1 MADNKNEQKILE
13 QLKDRTL
20 RNSAFSVVVEK
31 YSPKIYWHIRN
42 MVLSHDDANDLVQ
55 ETFIK
60 AWNSLDTFRGEA
72 HISTWLYRIAI
83 NETLAFLKK
92 RQIETIP
99 IDSDE
104 YDIAGTIE
112 SDAYF
117 CGDSTDI
124 LFRRAIETLPEKQ
137 RLVFNMKYFDEMK
150 YEDISE
156 IMNTS
161 VGALKASYHHAY
173 QKIKTQL
180 ENEFE

>member
-20 RNSAFSVVVEK
+20 RNSAFSFVVEK

-83 NETLAFLKK
+83 NETLTFLKK
-92 RQIETIP
+92 RQIETVP

-124 LFRRAIETLPEKQ
+124 LFRKAIETLPEKQ
-137 RLVFNMKYFDEMK
+137 RLVFNMKYFEEMK
-150 YEDISE
+150 YEEISDILG
-156 IMNTS
+156 TS
-161 VGALKASYHHAY
+161 IGALKASYHIAVK
-173 QKIKTQL
+173 KIEKFIE
-180 ENEFE
+180 ENN

>member
-83 NETLAFLKK
+83 NETLTFLKK
-92 RQIETIP
+92 RQIETVP

-124 LFRRAIETLPEKQ
+124 LFRKAIETLPEKQ
-137 RLVFNMKYFDEMK
+137 RLVFNMKYFEEMK
-150 YEDISE
+150 YEEISDILG
-156 IMNTS
+156 TS
-161 VGALKASYHHAY
+161 IGALKASYHIAVK
-173 QKIKTQL
+173 KIEKFIE
-180 ENEFE
+180 ENN

>member
-20 RNSAFSVVVEK
+20 RNSAFSFVVKK
-31 YSPKIYWHIRN
+31 YSPKIYWHIRTLA
-42 MVLSHDDANDLVQ
+42 LSHDDANDLVQ
-55 ETFIK
+55 DTFIK

-124 LFRRAIETLPEKQ
+124 LFRKAIETLPEKQ
-137 RLVFNMKYFDEMK
+137 RLVFNMKYFEEMK
-150 YEDISE
+150 YEEISDILG
-156 IMNTS
+156 TS
-161 VGALKASYHHAY
+161 IGALKASYHIAVK
-173 QKIKTQL
+173 KIEKFIE
-180 ENEFE
+180 ENN

>member
-83 NETLAFLKK
+83 NETLTFLKK

-124 LFRRAIETLPEKQ
+124 LFRKAIETLPEKQ
-137 RLVFNMKYFDEMK
+137 RLVFNMKYFEEMK
-150 YEDISE
+150 YEEMSDILG
-156 IMNTS
+156 TS
-161 VGALKASYHHAY
+161 IGALKASYHIAVK
-173 QKIKTQL
+173 KIEKFIE
-180 ENEFE
+180 ENN

>member
-124 LFRRAIETLPEKQ
+124 LFRKAIETLPEKQ
-137 RLVFNMKYFDEMK
+137 RLVFNMKYFEEMK
-150 YEDISE
+150 YEEMSDILG
-156 IMNTS
+156 TS
-161 VGALKASYHHAY
+161 IGALKASYHIAVK
-173 QKIKTQL
+173 KIEKFIE
-180 ENEFE
+180 ENN

>member
-1 MADNKNEQKILE
+1 M
-13 QLKDRTL
+13 
-20 RNSAFSVVVEK
+20 RNSAFSVVVKK

-55 ETFIK
+55 DTFIK

-83 NETLAFLKK
+83 NETLTFLKK

-124 LFRRAIETLPEKQ
+124 LFRKAIETLPEKQ
-137 RLVFNMKYFDEMK
+137 RLVFNMKYFEEMK
-150 YEDISE
+150 YEEMSDILG
-156 IMNTS
+156 TS
-161 VGALKASYHHAY
+161 IGALKASYHIAVK
-173 QKIKTQL
+173 KIEKFIE
-180 ENEFE
+180 ENN

>member
-1 MADNKNEQKILE
+1 M
-13 QLKDRTL
+13 
-20 RNSAFSVVVEK
+20 RNSAFSVVVKK

-55 ETFIK
+55 DTFIK

-83 NETLAFLKK
+83 NETLTFLKK
-92 RQIETIP
+92 RQIETVP

-124 LFRRAIETLPEKQ
+124 LFRKAIETLPEKQ
-137 RLVFNMKYFDEMK
+137 RLVFNMKYFEEMK
-150 YEDISE
+150 YEEMSDILG
-156 IMNTS
+156 TS
-161 VGALKASYHHAY
+161 IGALKASYHIAVK
-173 QKIKTQL
+173 KIEKFI
-180 ENEFE
+180 EDNN

>member
-1 MADNKNEQKILE
+1 VADNKNEQKILE

-20 RNSAFSVVVEK
+20 RNSAFSIVVKK

-55 ETFIK
+55 DTFIK

-92 RQIETIP
+92 RQIETVP

-124 LFRRAIETLPEKQ
+124 LFRKAIETLPEKQ
-137 RLVFNMKYFDEMK
+137 RLVFNMKYFEEMK
-150 YEDISE
+150 YEEMSDILG
-156 IMNTS
+156 TS
-161 VGALKASYHHAY
+161 IGALKASYHIAVK
-173 QKIKTQL
+173 KIEKFIE
-180 ENEFE
+180 ENN

>member
-20 RNSAFSVVVEK
+20 RNSAFSFVVEK

-92 RQIETIP
+92 RQIETVP

-124 LFRRAIETLPEKQ
+124 LFRRAINTLPEKQ
-137 RLVFNMKYFDEMK
+137 RLVFNMKYFEEMK
-150 YEDISE
+150 YEEMSDILG
-156 IMNTS
+156 TS
-161 VGALKASYHHAY
+161 IGALKASYHIAVK
-173 QKIKTQL
+173 KIEKFIE
-180 ENEFE
+180 ENN

>member
-20 RNSAFSVVVEK
+20 RNSAFSIVVEK

-55 ETFIK
+55 DTFIK

-92 RQIETIP
+92 RQIETVP
-99 IDSDE
+99 IDCDE

-124 LFRRAIETLPEKQ
+124 LFRKAIETLPEKQ

-150 YEDISE
+150 YEEMSDILG
-156 IMNTS
+156 TS
-161 VGALKASYHHAY
+161 IGALKASYHIAVK
-173 QKIKTQL
+173 KIEKFI
-180 ENEFE
+180 EDNN